1 MAIVIK
7 AKIIND
13 IKPQKTDAKKTVD
26 AIKKNTSRLV
36 ILLKNKGL
44 SKNWS
49 MTKIKLII
57 NNPVVKPLL

>member
-7 AKIIND
+7 AKIIKD
-13 IKPQKTDAKKTVD
+13 IKPQKTDAKKIVE

-49 MTKIKLII
+49 ITKIKLII

>member
-7 AKIIND
+7 AKIIKD
-13 IKPQKTDAKKTVD
+13 INPQKTAAKKTVD

>member
-1 MAIVIK
+1 VAIVIK
-7 AKIIND
+7 AKIIKEIN
-13 IKPQKTDAKKTVD
+13 PQKTAAKKTVD

>member
-1 MAIVIK
+1 VAIVIK
-7 AKIIND
+7 AKIIKD

>member
-7 AKIIND
+7 AKIIKEIN
-13 IKPQKTDAKKTVD
+13 PQKTAAKKTVD

>member
-7 AKIIND
+7 AKIIKD
-13 IKPQKTDAKKTVD
+13 INPQKTDAKKIVE